1 MRRLLLVRHAIACQR
16 DATRWPDDV
25 ERPLTAAGKKRF
37 ARTARGLRGLI
48 ETPDVL
54 FTSPLKRARQTA
66 RILTREAGFPRA
78 AKMSELRPGGGTA
91 KVIAALRTARKKDVA
106 IVGHEPDLS
115 MLASELLIG
124 STRLQGRLK
133 KGGVVL
139 LELKEFGAGKARLH
153 AFAPPRLFTRDK
165 R

>member
-16 DATRWPDDV
+16 DSKRWPDDV
-25 ERPLTAAGKKRF
+25 ERPLTAAGKRRF
-37 ARTARGLRGLI
+37 ERTARGLRRLVDP
-48 ETPDVL
+48 PDAL

-66 RILTREAGFPRA
+66 RILMREAGFPRA
-78 AKMSELRPGGGTA
+78 AKMSELRPGGGAA

-124 STRLQGRLK
+124 SPRLQGRLK

-139 LELKEFGAGKARLH
+139 LELREFGAGKARLQ
-153 AFAPPRLFTRDK
+153 AYAPPRLFARDK